1 MSDFKLTPI
10 SLRKSDNPVTA
21 TQVFL
26 KHDFLLVKMKLMQRG
41 LHYRQVSSVIR
52 CSRLKVSVKC
62 CKFLS
67 PGVI

>member
-41 LHYRQVSSVIR
+41 LHLKQVSSVIR
-52 CSRLKVSVKC
+52 CSRLKVKC